1 MGRFDARCRQ
11 LVYRDLPDEEAAALI
26 KELQR
31 IVDPT
36 ATLCLL
42 RSARKE
48 TFSRS
53 SDLSQHKLLGRFE
66 KWCRGHPG
74 DKFAM
79 YQHPAVYQDIG
90 AKAATPVQHQ
100 EDHSFAS

>member
-1 MGRFDARCRQ
+1 M
-11 LVYRDLPDEEAAALI
+11 I

-31 IVDPT
+31 IVDLT
-36 ATLCLL
+36 ATLFLL

-53 SDLSQHKLLGRFE
+53 SDLSQHKLLGRVE

-74 DKFAM
+74 NKFAM
-79 YQHPAVYQDIG
+79 YHHPAVYQDNG
-90 AKAATPVQHQ
+90 TKAATPVQLQ
-100 EDHSFAS
+100 EDHLLAS

>member
-26 KELQR
+26 KELELSIRPLLSVSSDLHAKR
-31 IVDPT
+31 I
-36 ATLCLL
+36 
-42 RSARKE
+42 
-48 TFSRS
+48 SRS